1 MKTIRLRYPDHVSGE
16 LHGCQK
22 EFLDDM
28 GAAYTVQ
35 TENFIPLSEIA
46 AFAAWYDRLFVH
58 FDVDVLDERFF
69 HSTYFADPAL
79 SGDGS
84 GGGKMTVEQ
93 LAGIFRCVRQ
103 HGNAAFTI
111 AEYLPF
117 EEYRLR
123 GALSEIS
130 LFTE

>member
-1 MKTIRLRYPDHVSGE
+1 
-16 LHGCQK
+16 
-22 EFLDDM
+22 M

-46 AFAAWYDRLFVH
+46 AFAARYDRLFVH

-69 HSTYFADPAL
+69 HSTYFADSAL

-84 GGGKMTVEQ
+84 GGGKMTAEH
-93 LAGIFRCVRQ
+93 LAGIFQCVRQ
-103 HGNAAFTI
+103 HGNACVRQHGNAAAFTI

-117 EEYRLR
+117 GEYRLR